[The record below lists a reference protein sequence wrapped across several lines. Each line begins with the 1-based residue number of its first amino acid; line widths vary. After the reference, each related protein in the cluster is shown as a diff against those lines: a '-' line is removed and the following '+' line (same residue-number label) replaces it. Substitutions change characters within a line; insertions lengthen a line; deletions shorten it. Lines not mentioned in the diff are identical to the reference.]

1 MCPRGTRR
9 PGLVLNARVAC
20 CAVFCG
26 RSGEPPKGPFLVPVD
41 PPQLGF
47 APVIRGFAQKIA
59 IGAAVVVCIGA
70 ALFAYSK
77 YEQSRQNRDVV
88 KAYCSGAVSNPQYQG
103 CIHHASKARIDQLAN
118 NGDQTAI
125 NAENVDC
132 SEGNAFQDGDC

>member
-1 MCPRGTRR
+1 M
-9 PGLVLNARVAC
+9 LELAC

-26 RSGEPPKGPFLVPVD
+26 RSGESLGGPFLGAVD
-41 PPQLGF
+41 LPQLGF

-77 YEQSRQNRDVV
+77 YEQSRQNKDVV
-88 KAYCSGAVSNPQYQG
+88 KAYCSGAVSNAQYQG
-103 CIHHASKARIDQLAN
+103 CIHHVSKARVDPLAN
-118 NGDQTAI
+118 SSDQTAI

-132 SEGNAFQDGDC
+132 NEGNAFQDGDC